1 MAAELPAILLCALTL
16 ALQLAGANGGLNGG
30 RNNGGQPD
38 PALPVELSSFLSG
51 FAGLP
56 DDLFVDERDKGLLAE
71 IAGLTGGLVRKWQR
85 RLGSL
90 IPSPAHDIGW
100 TLREMPPPRANATAA
115 FYSALADVQ
124 ANRHSTALDARYVYV
139 LVPGLLAHCSPGYF
153 RQTIERLRHL
163 GLDARYLGLDGSTDA
178 CSKKN
183 AARLRLAL
191 TNVHR
196 DVGGRKLVVIA
207 HSKGMLDT
215 ILALALFPE
224 LSRSIHAIVSLQ
236 APFGGAAI
244 ADDIAARGGEM
255 QDILD
260 KMLAKFELGINSVRD
275 MTYDHRRAMLREHGY
290 PLYDTP
296 SIRVVSFASR
306 APRRPM
312 FALALVYQYILRK
325 HGAENDGLVCVAD
338 AFLPGSL
345 AVVMNEADHGL
356 PVLPSLPGQRL
367 KGSDIVE
374 AALTVALMPED
385 QLPLERWDMQAARDE
400 LLPKGEM

>member
-1 MAAELPAILLCALTL
+1 ML
-16 ALQLAGANGGLNGG
+16 ALHLAGATGGANRGRHDGG
-30 RNNGGQPD
+30 RSD
-38 PALPVELSSFLSG
+38 PPLPAELSSFLSG

-56 DDLFVDERDKGLLAE
+56 DDLFVDERERGLLGE

-85 RLGSL
+85 RLGAL

-115 FYSALADVQ
+115 FYAALADVQ
-124 ANRHSTALDARYVYV
+124 ANRHSAVLDAQYVYV

-153 RQTIERLRHL
+153 RQSIERLRHL
-163 GLDARYLGLDGSTDA
+163 GLDARYLALDGSTDA
-178 CSKKN
+178 CTRKN
-183 AARLRLAL
+183 AARLRLAFA
-191 TNVHR
+191 NVHR
-196 DVGGRKLVVIA
+196 GAGGRKLVVIA

-215 ILALALFPE
+215 ILALALYPE
-224 LSRSIHAIVSLQ
+224 LGRAIHAIVAIQ
-236 APFGGAAI
+236 TPFGGAAI

-255 QDILD
+255 QDLLD

-275 MTYDHRRAMLREHGY
+275 MTYDHRRAALREHGY
-290 PLYDTP
+290 PLYLAPD
-296 SIRVVSFASR
+296 IRVVSVASR

-338 AFLPGSL
+338 AILPGSL
-345 AVVMNEADHGL
+345 AVVMHEADHGL

-374 AALTVALMPED
+374 AALTVALTADD
-385 QLPLERWDMQAARDE
+385 QLALERWDAQAARDE
-400 LLPKGEM
+400 LLPRGES